1 MTHGQAILVFKTIR
15 HGSVSL
21 HIARRQQLPMGPG
34 KRKFKSQSCEE
45 LEVLE
50 E

>member
-1 MTHGQAILVFKTIR
+1 MTHGQAIAVFKNIK
-15 HGSVSL
+15 HGLVSL
-21 HIARRQQLPMGPG
+21 HIARRQHMPFG